1 MKLRLL
7 LAPSSLILAVVAC
20 SGASSTELFDPPGG
34 SQLGTEPGP
43 TNEDGSSGAISP
55 GSSGSSGGSSGEG
68 ASSSSS
74 SSSGASG
81 SSSSGSTSGG
91 SSSSGGTKD
100 AGQDPPPPPPKSTI
114 YCGGTKS
121 CAAGAEICCSSWF
134 GQGPP
139 TYECEPA
146 GFLACAAGTTIACD
160 DQTDCPNGQV
170 CCGTLQNNSGYTSV
184 ECKNKCTNLPGLRSV
199 RFCDPKAA
207 VDECLAAGMSCGPSQ
222 SLPGYYVCRS

>member
-43 TNEDGSSGAISP
+43 TNDDGSSGAIRP
-55 GSSGSSGGSSGEG
+55 GSSGSSGSSGEG
-68 ASSSSS
+68 TSTSSSS

-81 SSSSGSTSGG
+81 SSSSGSSGSSG
-91 SSSSGGTKD
+91 TSSSGGPKD
-100 AGQDPPPPPPKSTI
+100 AGNDPPPPPPSTI
-114 YCGGTKS
+114 RCGGAKS
-121 CAAGAEICCSSWF
+121 CTAGAEICCRSWF

-139 TYECEPA
+139 TYACEPA
-146 GFLACAAGTTIACD
+146 GFVACAAGTSIACD
-160 DQTDCPNGQV
+160 DETDCPNGQV
-170 CCGTLQNNSGYTSV
+170 CCGTLEQNSGYTSV
-184 ECKNKCTNLPGLRSV
+184 ACKNSCNSLPGLRSV

-207 VDECLAAGMSCGPSQ
+207 VDECVAAGMFCGPSQ
-222 SLPGYYVCRS
+222 SLPGYYVCRD